1 MEYTV
6 EVEELPT
13 IVEAM
18 GQSNAAVTVLP
29 IYNNKSLIV
38 VRSEAGT
45 KNVYTIKSKVN
56 VIKFVDLAF
65 TVLIQIQLQYN
76 NTNDYIGNDFN

>member
-1 MEYTV
+1 MYYC
-6 EVEELPT
+6 
-13 IVEAM
+13 I
-18 GQSNAAVTVLP
+18 
-29 IYNNKSLIV
+29 I
-38 VRSEAGT
+38 

-76 NTNDYIGNDFN
+76 NTNDYIGNDFNKT

>member
-1 MEYTV
+1 M
-6 EVEELPT
+6 
-13 IVEAM
+13 
-18 GQSNAAVTVLP
+18 
-29 IYNNKSLIV
+29 
-38 VRSEAGT
+38 
-45 KNVYTIKSKVN
+45 YTIKRKVN